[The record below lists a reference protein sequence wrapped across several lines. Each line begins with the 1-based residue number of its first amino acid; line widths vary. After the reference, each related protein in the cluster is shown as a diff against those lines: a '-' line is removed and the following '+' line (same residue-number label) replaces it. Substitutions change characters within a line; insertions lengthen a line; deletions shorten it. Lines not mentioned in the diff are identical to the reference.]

1 MDTSRSAERRLRVMG
16 TQAHVVVHAAEPER
30 VAAAAVDNLHLLERI
45 WSRFVPDSEVSRMN
59 RNAGDA
65 VAVSGE
71 TILLVERSIEAWT
84 LTGGR
89 YDPAMLAQV
98 CALGYDRSF
107 DEIGPVDRL
116 AAPQAPSPGCGGIAV
131 DRQRGT
137 ATLPAGV
144 AFDPGG
150 IGKGLA
156 ADLVS
161 GWALDAGAD
170 GVMVNVGGDLRV
182 RGVPPDGDRWVIA
195 VREPAWSDDAI
206 STLHLGDGAVA
217 TSTSLRRRWVV
228 SGVEHHHLLDPRSG
242 CPHQGGAVLATAVA
256 TEGWWA
262 EAAATA
268 SIGSG
273 FVDECPMLRIDADG
287 RTARLGGYERY
298 ES

>member
-1 MDTSRSAERRLRVMG
+1 MG
-16 TQAHVVVHAAEPER
+16 TLAHVIVHAADPVR
-30 VAAAAVDNLHLLERI
+30 VLEAAVSDLDRLERN
-45 WSRFVPDSEVSRMN
+45 WSRFLPDSEVSRMN
-59 RNAGDA
+59 RNAGD
-65 VAVSGE
+65 VVEVSDA
-71 TILLVERSIEAWT
+71 TVLLVERSIEAWT

-89 YDPAMLAQV
+89 YDPTMLTQV
-98 CALGYDRSF
+98 CALGYDRPF
-107 DEIGPVDRL
+107 AEIVPVDRAAVA
-116 AAPQAPSPGCGGIAV
+116 AAPSGGCDGIAV
-131 DRQRGT
+131 DRHRGT
-137 ATLPAGV
+137 VTLPTGV
-144 AFDPGG
+144 AIDPGG

-161 GWALDAGAD
+161 GWALEAGAD

-182 RGVPPDGDRWVIA
+182 RGVPPDADRWAIT
-195 VREPAWSDDAI
+195 VREPAWSNDAI

-242 CPHQGGAVLATAVA
+242 RPQRGGAVLATAVA
-256 TEGWWA
+256 AESWWA
-262 EAAATA
+262 EAVATA
-268 SIGSG
+268 SIGPG